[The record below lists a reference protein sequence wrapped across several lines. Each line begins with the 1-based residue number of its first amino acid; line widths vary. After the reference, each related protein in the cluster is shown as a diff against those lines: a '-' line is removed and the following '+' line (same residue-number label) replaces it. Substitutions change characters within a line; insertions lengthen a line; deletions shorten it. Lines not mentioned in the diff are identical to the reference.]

1 MTYPGHLPFPERQVA
16 FFYCGDEMKYYVN
29 GELETGDS
37 ATLDELIESKKI
49 DRKSLV
55 VEHNLQIIK
64 QQQWKST
71 TICDGDRIELLSFV
85 GGG

>member
-1 MTYPGHLPFPERQVA
+1 
-16 FFYCGDEMKYYVN
+16 MKYYVN